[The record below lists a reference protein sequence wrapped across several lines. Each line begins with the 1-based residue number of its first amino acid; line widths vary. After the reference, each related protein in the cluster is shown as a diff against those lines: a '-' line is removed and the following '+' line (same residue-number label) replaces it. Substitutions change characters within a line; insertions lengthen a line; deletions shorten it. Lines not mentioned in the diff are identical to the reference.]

1 MPPSCNADDDNA
13 ETVIDLTCTSPA
25 RAYRSCLV
33 VDAAESPQ
41 SYHHSHTH
49 SGAVS
54 VKEGIAVVDHHPDA
68 RDSFGASDTSSSLTA
83 SQILGGDNAGGS
95 MTTASWIVEASEAI
109 LLNML
114 PSFQTP
120 TAKQTSYHGCDD
132 GSAANTR
139 LFAAKNGPRRIACV
153 WRRVMETDL
162 NACAARFARARVAA
176 FKALQTLIEN
186 SDDVRAADL
195 AAERRLVLQQAVQWG
210 EKLDRLAGTCVD
222 AIEDA
227 IVLAKSTRTMRDSGS
242 KSLTSLRTRLS
253 SLTSPV
259 TTSTSA
265 WAHGIRS
272 ILEEEYDVA
281 CAKLQAEVER
291 CIGQVRALAQ
301 VIREHR
307 MAGGEDEECALTS
320 SSVSFTPRVRVLRLA
335 LASEYEL
342 SAVCKLLRA
351 FLKPGVSELIAPQ

>member
-1 MPPSCNADDDNA
+1 MPPSWNADDDNA
-13 ETVIDLTCTSPA
+13 ETVIDLTAPA
-25 RAYRSCLV
+25 PSSSQRSYVV

-41 SYHHSHTH
+41 PYHYSHTH
-49 SGAVS
+49 LGTVS
-54 VKEGIAVVDHHPDA
+54 VNEGIAVVDHHPDA
-68 RDSFGASDTSSSLTA
+68 RQGFGTSDTSSSLTT
-83 SQILGGDNAGGS
+83 SQILGGEGNDNAGGS
-95 MTTASWIVEASEAI
+95 MTTASWIVQASEAI
-109 LLNML
+109 LLNLL
-114 PSFQTP
+114 PSFHMP
-120 TAKQTSYHGCDD
+120 KAKQTSYHSCDD
-132 GSAANTR
+132 ESAANTG
-139 LFAAKNGPRRIACV
+139 LFPAKNGPRRIACV
-153 WRRVMETDL
+153 WRRVFETDL

-186 SDDVRAADL
+186 SDDVRAVDL
-195 AAERRLVLQQAVQWG
+195 AAERRLVIQQAVQWG
-210 EKLDRLAGTCVD
+210 ERLDRLAVSCVQ

-242 KSLTSLRTRLS
+242 KSLTSLRTRLT
-253 SLTSPV
+253 SLTSPI
-259 TTSTSA
+259 TTSA
-265 WAHGIRS
+265 LAHGIRS
-272 ILEEEYDVA
+272 ILDEEYDVA

-307 MAGGEDEECALTS
+307 MASEDEECGPTS
-320 SSVSFTPRVRVLRLA
+320 SSVAFTPRVRVLRHA